1 MIEVNDL
8 SKAYGAKVV
17 VDHLSFVVP
26 DGSVTG
32 FLGPNGSGKSTTM
45 RCMLGL
51 DRPLTGD
58 VRFDGSRLVETPNVL
73 TVVGSLL
80 DAKYVNPSR
89 TARNHLRYLAASNGI
104 SVGRVDEVLDT
115 VGLTSVAKSRVGTFS
130 LGMHQRLGIAGA
142 LLGKPKAYLFDE
154 PVNGLDPEG
163 ILWVRQFIR
172 YLASQGAAVLV
183 SSHLLSEMANTADN
197 LVVIGQGKLISQGTV
212 ADFVSGNVDE
222 WVVVRSPS
230 ASALAAALTQAGAK
244 TKPTGPDSLDVTGML
259 APRVGEIAAA
269 NQIVLHEL
277 ATRQASL
284 EEAYLRA
291 TAGTSEY
298 VSRPIS
304 RPLPPPGAPQ

>member
-1 MIEVNDL
+1 MIEVRDL
-8 SKAYGAKVV
+8 SKSYGKKVV

-26 DGSVTG
+26 DGCVTG

-51 DRPLTGD
+51 DHHGTGE
-58 VRFDGSRLVETPNVL
+58 VRFDGARLGEIPHAL

-89 TARNHLRYLAASNGI
+89 SARNHLRYLAASNGLPT
-104 SVGRVDEVLDT
+104 SRVDEVLDI
-115 VGLTSVAKSRVGTFS
+115 VGMTSVAKQRVGTFS

-197 LVVIGQGKLISQGTV
+197 LVVIGQGKLISQGRV
-212 ADFVSGNVDE
+212 DDFVSANVDE
-222 WVVVRSPS
+222 WVEVRSPS
-230 ASALAAALTQAGAK
+230 TAVLANALAQAGARVQ
-244 TKPTGPDSLDVTGML
+244 PTGPDSLKVTEMV
-259 APRVGEIAAA
+259 ASRVGEVAAA

-277 ATRQASL
+277 TTRHASL

-291 TAGTSEY
+291 TAGVSEY
-298 VSRPIS
+298 VSRPVG